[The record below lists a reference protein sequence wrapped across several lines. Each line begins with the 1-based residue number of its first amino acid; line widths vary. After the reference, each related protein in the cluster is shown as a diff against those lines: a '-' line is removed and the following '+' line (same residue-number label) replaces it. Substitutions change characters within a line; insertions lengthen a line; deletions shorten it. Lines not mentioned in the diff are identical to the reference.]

1 MLTETSGYCFLKCAK
16 TSGRMCR
23 HVPSFAPTTISP
35 RGTRSVSAIAT
46 VAALRAS
53 SVSSANFRNN
63 LPDAVSETFPPERSS
78 SLAPTSSSMERI
90 CEEIAGWVRKRF
102 SAARE
107 KLDRRETSINVSSWS
122 KSIKNQASGFGL
134 RFLAF
139 VSCAL
144 RVRFHQLQSKNSFPE
159 AQSQEPEF
167 IRPIKTINFLVP
179 RWRNRLIAPALFER
193 L

>member
-1 MLTETSGYCFLKCAK
+1 MLTETSGYCFLKWAK

-78 SLAPTSSSMERI
+78 SLAPTSSSIERI
-90 CEEIAGWVRKRF
+90 CEEIAGCVRKRF

-107 KLDRRETSINVSSWS
+107 KLDRRETSINVSNWS
-122 KSIKNQASGFGL
+122 KSIKNQASGF
-134 RFLAF
+134 RFLVF
-139 VSCAL
+139 VS
-144 RVRFHQLQSKNSFPE
+144 RVASDKIVQLQSKNRLSE
-159 AQSQEPEF
+159 HRRVEPQ
-167 IRPIKTINFLVP
+167 
-179 RWRNRLIAPALFER
+179 A
-193 L
+193 